1 MRKRIWGLGVTA
13 TALTVSALF
22 AGQLA
27 AGAAAGAAAKKAPAE
42 VRVNQVGYAPGAS
55 KVAFVMLPAKV
66 ASVSFTVSG
75 SHGPV
80 LRGTSRHFVGSWNA
94 NYKAVYELDFS
105 RLHQPGTFRVSASA
119 GGQTGSSPWF
129 RIARSCRAVQPAGK
143 QRGAVLQLR
152 ARRPGCGQLGTEPQG
167 RQPDRRARDRVRVA

>member
-1 MRKRIWGLGVTA
+1 MRRSGGRVVRRRIWGLGVTA

-75 SHGPV
+75 SRGPV
-80 LRGTSRHFVGSWNA
+80 LRGTSRRYVGSWNA
-94 NYKAVYELDFS
+94 NYKAVHELDFS
-105 RLHQPGTFRVSASA
+105 RLR
-119 GGQTGSSPWF
+119 
-129 RIARSCRAVQPAGK
+129 RS
-143 QRGAVLQLR
+143 
-152 ARRPGCGQLGTEPQG
+152 
-167 RQPDRRARDRVRVA
+167 